1 MNVKRYVVAGSLSV
15 AFHIGFML
23 VDDTQQVFAMPSG
36 SHSTSVSLNF
46 IAQSSAASPAPA
58 PTPAS
63 DTDVPTDTPEKA
75 PVPPNS
81 AETNSAE
88 THSTH
93 RKPVESRPVQKSV
106 TKADSS
112 SVTKNKKQPVKQEDV
127 VHKAPKKTSATPKKS
142 PKEQTKPAPKKSE
155 LKEENKETKTSEND
169 SAPTSAQPAI
179 VNQGVSNEPVLRKTP
194 SFTTTPVQPRYPR
207 VARKRGIE
215 GTATY
220 EIWLDESG
228 NQTKQ
233 VLVSSSGATILD
245 KTALDAIKQ
254 WQFSAYTVKG
264 VAVAHRIQIPVRFK
278 LD

>member
-1 MNVKRYVVAGSLSV
+1 MNIKRYVVAGSLSV
-15 AFHIGFML
+15 AFHLGFML

-36 SHSTSVSLNF
+36 SHSTLVSLNF
-46 IAQSSAASPAPA
+46 IAQSSATAASP
-58 PTPAS
+58 TPPS
-63 DTDVPTDTPEKA
+63 DTDVPPDTAEKA
-75 PVPPNS
+75 PVPPHSSETTS
-81 AETNSAE
+81 AKTNS
-88 THSTH
+88 TDN
-93 RKPVESRPVQKSV
+93 KPVERRSIQKAV
-106 TKADSS
+106 TKASRS
-112 SVTKNKKQPVKQEDV
+112 SVTKNKKQPVKREKAV
-127 VHKAPKKTSATPKKS
+127 NKAPKSTSTIQKTS
-142 PKEQTKPAPKKSE
+142 PKEQSNPVPKKSE
-155 LKEENKETKTSEND
+155 LKEEITETKTSGND
-169 SAPTSAQPAI
+169 SAPTSAQPAV
-179 VNQGVSNEPVLRKTP
+179 VNQGVSNEPVLRNTP

-207 VARKRGIE
+207 IARKRGIE